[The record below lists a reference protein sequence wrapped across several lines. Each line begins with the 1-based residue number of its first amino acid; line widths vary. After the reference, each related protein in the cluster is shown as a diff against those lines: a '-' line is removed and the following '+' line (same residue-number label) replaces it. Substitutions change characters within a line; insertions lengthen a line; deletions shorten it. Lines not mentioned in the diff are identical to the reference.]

1 MTAKLPAPGKSR
13 KYAADGKVITDEIP
27 PAYIP
32 CTPAPEKPSFL
43 AHISKPI
50 GRKALCFELRISK
63 HQLDMWIS
71 GERKDPI
78 ERTRDIMRIAAKR
91 YPDMPLHI
99 AQDLVDEFG
108 GVVTLALIK
117 KGE

>member
-1 MTAKLPAPGKSR
+1 MTAKILTDKNSR
-13 KYAADGKVITDEIP
+13 KYAEGETITTAAIP

-108 GVVTLALIK
+108 GVVTMALIK